1 LRAFLVD
8 KMKDGDSSFFSDV
21 SVFHKKYDENRNPII
36 GNQRFSMD
44 EEESAG
50 TRKYFSFAGRLIKAI
65 EEGNTLM
72 IDELDAKLHPNLV
85 LKIAE
90 TFNSIETNP
99 NNAQLIFNTHD
110 DNLLSSGIFRR
121 DQIWFT
127 EKDRYGVSTLFSLD
141 SFRNENGEKPRK
153 EEDYARNYIRGKY
166 GAIPYLSDFNK
177 LFLTQKE
184 VTQ

>member
-1 LRAFLVD
+1 
-8 KMKDGDSSFFSDV
+8 
-21 SVFHKKYDENRNPII
+21 
-36 GNQRFSMD
+36 
-44 EEESAG
+44 
-50 TRKYFSFAGRLIKAI
+50 
-65 EEGNTLM
+65 M